1 MPRLIYLQLFQTRK
15 HTHPRR
21 ISIRNAMST
30 KRNHTMGSEW
40 FINLWRL
47 NRLRPLWC
55 LFLASLEIKDELI
68 NNKKLVLIHAKIYEF
83 NWNCVEIWSYCPCP
97 KGATCRVCVL
107 FCRSF
112 YIHKS
117 PLRNQV
123 HISLIV
129 VDIIQFKG
137 YRQGTK
143 KLYNALSRSRS
154 SAFGF
159 IQLTS
164 FRWETLKLLTS

>member
-1 MPRLIYLQLFQTRK
+1 MNSIGTASRFGVTALVPRAQRAEFVCCF
-15 HTHPRR
+15 
-21 ISIRNAMST
+21 AVV
-30 KRNHTMGSEW
+30 
-40 FINLWRL
+40 FI
-47 NRLRPLWC
+47 P
-55 LFLASLEIKDELI
+55 
-68 NNKKLVLIHAKIYEF
+68 
-83 NWNCVEIWSYCPCP
+83 
-97 KGATCRVCVL
+97 
-107 FCRSF
+107 
-112 YIHKS
+112 
-117 PLRNQV
+117 RNQV